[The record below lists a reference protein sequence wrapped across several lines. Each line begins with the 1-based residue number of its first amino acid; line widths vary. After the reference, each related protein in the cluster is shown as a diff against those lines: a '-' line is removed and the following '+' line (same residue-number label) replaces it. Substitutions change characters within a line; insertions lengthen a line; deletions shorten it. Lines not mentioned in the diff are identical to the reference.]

1 VRWAPRPRR
10 VTLFASCYGR
20 RSALLRQAAC
30 ERMRAQVR
38 VTRFP
43 AGGGV
48 AVARGPTMQAKSASV
63 PFLMEPA
70 KAAELSKLPGE
81 QLSSARLCI
90 LPRAGALTT
99 GLCKAHLAVTWT
111 CLWMQAMWAL
121 IPLAFPRSA
130 TSSSSAR
137 PRSSTAALPCLPLP
151 APSPRTSTTSRYTH
165 ISSREELQSHLP

>member
-1 VRWAPRPRR
+1 MIIADLKATMRSVVAAAVIGSAAAFAPAALPTAGRAQGKCAAAPAPVPCAVGAMPAACGRIRELVRA
-10 VTLFASCYGR
+10 
-20 RSALLRQAAC
+20 ALRATVPRQAVC
-30 ERMRAQVR
+30 ERGRAQVR
-38 VTRFP
+38 VTWFLAD
-43 AGGGV
+43 AGI

-111 CLWMQAMWAL
+111 
-121 IPLAFPRSA
+121 
-130 TSSSSAR
+130 
-137 PRSSTAALPCLPLP
+137 
-151 APSPRTSTTSRYTH
+151 
-165 ISSREELQSHLP
+165 